1 MYWKSHVNRMRLFK
15 KSWIWFIVVCVL
27 FSAIITMMPRLWGKK
42 GTDKVA
48 ISLNQTYQNPFG
60 LDQEWEDYG
69 IGDPY
74 VLRFDGKYYLYCS
87 TKDRRVGVKAWSS
100 DDLVNWHYEGL
111 VTEEAISEGAY
122 APEVIYWNGA
132 FYMYTSPAG
141 KGHYVLQSDKPT
153 GPFVKKTDNLGF
165 TIDGSVFIDDD
176 EQWYFTHAKLN
187 GIMASLMKDP
197 YTIEPGKQLNASLG
211 HWTEGSMIIKRNE
224 RYFITYTGNHVF
236 SRGYRV
242 NYGVNHE
249 SPVGTYKIPE
259 NNPILIST
267 ANDFNGLG
275 HSATVM
281 GPDLDSYYMVYHN
294 LVGRS
299 AEGPPVRKLN
309 LDRLVFNGDKMSILG
324 PTHGSPQEAPKMPAF
339 HDVPGALPSADKWEQ
354 VSQVGGTETL
364 LSRAATDNLY
374 TAEYNFRLVDA
385 KSGGQASSFDAV
397 FAYGNADNYRLT
409 RVNGA
414 TMELSLIDRVNGVE
428 MVVATKPL
436 PKGTDLMKLHTI
448 RIESSLSGTMLYW
461 DGLLKIEQT
470 AMSGK
475 AGRIGYAWPQGAK
488 PDLHYTAFA
497 NEANGSSD
505 IKVLKPLPGILEAVH
520 GFKAG
525 SPVIQSGLTPD
536 GSDAVVLSKKEDGL
550 SFPVNVR
557 EDGRYLLSVNAAKTS
572 AGSTVVIES
581 NGSTK
586 SIKLDA
592 SLFADDAAWTKVPL
606 GEFELKAGTQ
616 WLSLHGS
623 KGEVTIRYV
632 EASRTAAVPEQTVI
646 KPTAVGLV
654 NRFGGDA
661 GWTDYSVSFDVT
673 LKATTSDEVGVLL
686 RTTNESDFKDQVKD
700 AFMGYTLGFLNDKV
714 VLRRVSYENSVEAT
728 SGALAF
734 KPGQTRHIS
743 VKLKG
748 ASIEV
753 FSDDSD
759 KPILTWKDP
768 NAFLLGRVGL
778 RGVSTAWTIS
788 PLTVTNKK

>member
-1 MYWKSHVNRMRLFK
+1 MIQVKNAWR
-15 KSWIWFIVVCVL
+15 WIIVVCVL
-27 FSAIITMMPRLWGKK
+27 LSAIVTITIMPQLWGKK
-42 GTDKVA
+42 GTERMG
-48 ISLNQTYQNPFG
+48 ISLSQTYQNPFV

-100 DDLVNWHYEGL
+100 DDLVNWRYEGL

-122 APEVIYWNGA
+122 APEVVYWNGA

-153 GPFVKKTDNLGF
+153 GPFVQKTENLGL

-176 EQWYFTHAKLN
+176 EKWYFTHAKLN
-187 GIMASLMKDP
+187 GIMASLMTDP
-197 YTIEPGKQLNASLG
+197 YTIEEGQQLNATLG
-211 HWTEGSMIIKRNE
+211 HWTEGSMIIKRAG

-236 SRGYRV
+236 SKGYRV
-242 NYGVNHE
+242 NYGVNHT
-249 SPVGTYKIPE
+249 SPIGTYTIPE

-309 LDRLVFNGDKMSILG
+309 LDRLVFNGDKMSVLG
-324 PTHGSPQEAPKMPAF
+324 PTNGSPQEAPRMPVF
-339 HDVPGALPSADKWEQ
+339 HDVPGAAPAADKWEQ
-354 VSQVGGTETL
+354 MSQAGGTETL
-364 LSRAATDNLY
+364 LTRAATGSPY
-374 TAEYNFRLVDA
+374 TAEYNFKWNEAESDGLNSSLDA
-385 KSGGQASSFDAV
+385 I
-397 FAYGNADNYRLT
+397 FAYKDAGNFRRARINKTTL
-409 RVNGA
+409 
-414 TMELSLIDRVNGVE
+414 ELALIDRVNSVE
-428 MVVATKPL
+428 TVVATKPL
-436 PKGTDLMKLHTI
+436 PKGTDLTKVHTI
-448 RIESSLSGTMLYW
+448 RIESSRSSTMLYW
-461 DGLLKIEQT
+461 DGLLKIEHA
-470 AMSGK
+470 AMASK

-488 PDLHYTAFA
+488 PDLHYTAFS

-505 IKVLKPLPGILEAVH
+505 THGIKPLPGTLEAVH
-520 GFKAG
+520 AEVEG

-536 GSDAVVLSKKEDGL
+536 GSDVVVLSKKEDGL
-550 SFPVNVR
+550 NFPINVR
-557 EDGRYLLSVNAAKTS
+557 EGGSYLFSVNAAKS
-572 AGSTVVIES
+572 SSGSTLRFIV
-581 NGSTK
+581 NGTTK

-592 SLFADDAAWTKVPL
+592 SLFADDAAWTKIPL
-606 GEFELKAGTQ
+606 GEFELRAGTQ
-616 WLSLHGS
+616 WLSLRGA
-623 KGEVTIRYV
+623 KGEVTLRYI
-632 EASRTAAVPEQTVI
+632 EASRAVAVPEQTVI

-654 NRFGGDA
+654 NRFGGEP
-661 GWTDYSVSFDVT
+661 GWMDYTVSFDVT
-673 LKATTSDEVGVLL
+673 LKATTSDEAGVLL

-700 AFMGYTLGFLNDKV
+700 AFMGYTLAFRSDKLL
-714 VLRRVSYENSVEAT
+714 LRRVNYENTVEAI
-728 SGALAF
+728 SSAHAF
-734 KPGQTRHIS
+734 KPGQTHHIS

-748 ASIEV
+748 PTIEV
-753 FSDDSD
+753 FSDDSP

-768 NAFLLGRVGL
+768 NAFLLGRVGM

-788 PLTVTNKK
+788 ALTVANK

>member
-1 MYWKSHVNRMRLFK
+1 MRQVK
-15 KSWIWFIVVCVL
+15 KTWIWMVVACVL
-27 FSAIITMMPRLWGKK
+27 LSAIVTITPRLWGKK
-42 GTDKVA
+42 GTDRMA
-48 ISLNQTYQNPFG
+48 ISLSQTYQNPFG
-60 LDQEWEDYG
+60 LEQEWEDYG

-100 DDLVNWHYEGL
+100 DDLVNWRYEGL

-122 APEVIYWNGA
+122 APEVVYWNGA

-187 GIMASLMKDP
+187 GIMASLMTDP
-197 YTIEPGKQLNASLG
+197 YTIEPGKQLNATLG
-211 HWTEGSMIIKRNE
+211 HWTEGSMIIKRNG

-236 SRGYRV
+236 SKGYRV

-249 SPVGTYKIPE
+249 SPIGTYKIPE

-309 LDRLVFNGDKMSILG
+309 LDRLVFNGDKMSVLG
-324 PTHGSPQEAPKMPAF
+324 PTHGSPQEAPRMPVF
-339 HDVPGALPSADKWEQ
+339 HDVPGGASSADKWEQ
-354 VSQVGGTETL
+354 ASQADSTEIL
-364 LSRAATDNLY
+364 LTRAATGNLY
-374 TAEYNFRLVDA
+374 TTEYNFRWNDA
-385 KSGGQASSFDAV
+385 KSSGLNSSLDAI
-397 FAYGNADNYRLT
+397 FAYGDADNYRLT

-414 TMELSLIDRVNGVE
+414 TMELSLIDRVKGVE
-428 MVVATKPL
+428 TVVASKPL
-436 PKGTDLMKLHTI
+436 PRGTDLAKIHTI
-448 RIESSLSGTMLYW
+448 RIESSSSGTIIYW

-470 AMSGK
+470 AMAGK
-475 AGRIGYAWPQGAK
+475 VGRIGYAWPQGAK
-488 PDLHYTAFA
+488 HELHYTAFS

-505 IKVLKPLPGILEAVH
+505 RHVIKPLPGTLEAVH
-520 GFKAG
+520 ADVEG

-536 GSDAVVLSKKEDGL
+536 GSDAVVLSKKEEGL
-550 SFPVNVR
+550 NFPINVR
-557 EDGRYLLSVNAAKTS
+557 EDGTYLLSVNIAKTS
-572 AGSTVVIES
+572 AGSTLAIET
-581 NGSTK
+581 NGNTK

-592 SLFADDAAWTKVPL
+592 SLFADDAAWAKVPL

-616 WLSLHGS
+616 WLSLHGA
-623 KGEVTIRYV
+623 KGEVTLRYV
-632 EASRTAAVPEQTVI
+632 EASKTAAVPEQTVI

-654 NRFGGDA
+654 NRFGGDP
-661 GWTDYSVSFDVT
+661 GWTDYSLSFDVT

-700 AFMGYTLGFLNDKV
+700 AFMGYTLAFLNDKV

-743 VKLKG
+743 VNLKG
-748 ASIEV
+748 TFMEV
-753 FSDDSD
+753 FSEDSH

-788 PLTVTNKK
+788 PLTITNK

>member
-1 MYWKSHVNRMRLFK
+1 MRNIK
-15 KSWIWFIVVCVL
+15 KTWIGIVAACVL
-27 FSAIITMMPRLWGKK
+27 LCAIVMIKPLFWQGK
-42 GTDKVA
+42 GAVRMA
-48 ISLNQTYQNPFG
+48 LALGQTYQNPFE

-87 TKDRRVGVKAWSS
+87 TKDRRVGIKAWSS
-100 DDLVNWHYEGL
+100 DDLVNWRYEGL

-122 APEVIYWNGA
+122 APEVVYWNGA

-176 EQWYFTHAKLN
+176 EKWYFTHAKFN
-187 GIMASLMKDP
+187 GIMASLMTDP
-197 YTIEPGKQLNASLG
+197 YTIEPDQQLNASLG
-211 HWTEGSMIIKRNE
+211 HWTEGSMIIKRNG

-236 SRGYRV
+236 SKGYRV

-249 SPVGTYKIPE
+249 SPIGNYKIPE

-309 LDRLVFNGDKMSILG
+309 LDRLVFNGDKMTVLG
-324 PTHGSPQEAPKMPAF
+324 PTHGTPQEAPRMPAF
-339 HDVPGALPSADKWEQ
+339 YDIPGAAPSTEKWESI
-354 VSQVGGTETL
+354 SQVGGTESL
-364 LSRAATDNLY
+364 LTRAATGSQY
-374 TAEYNFRLVDA
+374 TAEYNFRWDDV
-385 KSGGQASSFDAV
+385 KSGELSASLDAI
-397 FAYGNADNYRLT
+397 FAYGDANNYRMT
-409 RVNGA
+409 RVNKA
-414 TMELSLIDRVNGVE
+414 KMELSLIDRVKGVE
-428 MVVATKPL
+428 TVVATKPL
-436 PKGTDLMKLHTI
+436 PKGTDLAKVHTV
-448 RIESSLSGTMLYW
+448 RVETSSTGTIIYW
-461 DGLLKIEQT
+461 DGLLKIEQA
-470 AMSGK
+470 AMAGK

-488 PDLHYTAFA
+488 PDLHYTAFS

-505 IKVLKPLPGILEAVH
+505 KEVMKPLPGTLEAVH
-520 GFKAG
+520 ADFEGN
-525 SPVIQSGLTPD
+525 PIIQSGVTPD
-536 GSDAVVLSKKEDGL
+536 GSDAVVLSKKGDGL
-550 SFPVNVR
+550 NFPINVR
-557 EDGRYLLSVNAAKTS
+557 EDGSYLLSVNAAKTS
-572 AGSTVVIES
+572 AGSTLKLEID
-581 NGSTK
+581 GTTK

-592 SLFADDAAWTKVPL
+592 SLFADNAEWTKVPL
-606 GEFELKAGTQ
+606 GEFELKKGPQ
-616 WLSLHGS
+616 WLSLHGA
-623 KGEVTIRYV
+623 KGDITLRYV
-632 EASRTAAVPEQTVI
+632 EASRTVPVPEQSVI

-654 NRFGGDA
+654 NRFGGDV
-661 GWTDYSVSFDVT
+661 GWTDYTVSFDVT

-700 AFMGYTLGFLNDKV
+700 AFMGYTLAFQNDKIL
-714 VLRRVSYENSVEAT
+714 LRRVNYENTVEAAT
-728 SGALAF
+728 GALAF

-743 VKLKG
+743 VKLKET
-748 ASIEV
+748 SIEV
-753 FSDDSD
+753 FSEESD

-768 NAFLLGRVGL
+768 NAFLQGRVGL

-788 PLTVTNKK
+788 PLTVTNKR

>member
-1 MYWKSHVNRMRLFK
+1 MRQVK
-15 KSWIWFIVVCVL
+15 KAWIWIVVACVL
-27 FSAIITMMPRLWGKK
+27 LSAIVTITPRLWGEK
-42 GTDKVA
+42 GA
-48 ISLNQTYQNPFG
+48 ERMSLALGQTYQNPFG

-100 DDLVNWHYEGL
+100 DDLVNWSYEGL

-122 APEVIYWNGA
+122 APEVVYWNGA

-153 GPFVKKTDNLGF
+153 GPFVQKTDNLGF

-176 EQWYFTHAKLN
+176 EKWYFTHAKLN
-187 GIMASLMKDP
+187 GIMASLMTDP
-197 YTIEPGKQLNASLG
+197 YTIEPDKQLNATLG
-211 HWTEGSMIIKRNE
+211 HWTEGSMIIKRNG

-236 SRGYRV
+236 SKGYRV

-249 SPVGTYKIPE
+249 SPIGTYTIPE

-309 LDRLVFNGDKMSILG
+309 LDRLVFNGDKMSVLG
-324 PTHGSPQEAPKMPAF
+324 PTHGSPQEAPRMPVF
-339 HDVPGALPSADKWEQ
+339 YDVPGAAPSADKWEH
-354 VSQVGGTETL
+354 VSQSGGTETL
-364 LSRAATDNLY
+364 LTKAATGSQY
-374 TAEYNFRLVDA
+374 TAEYNFRWDEAKSSGLNSSLDAIFAYVDA
-385 KSGGQASSFDAV
+385 E
-397 FAYGNADNYRLT
+397 NYRKA
-409 RVNGA
+409 RVSKA

-428 MVVATKPL
+428 TVVATKPL
-436 PKGTDLMKLHTI
+436 SKGTDLAKVHTI
-448 RIESSLSGTMLYW
+448 RIESSRSGTRLYW
-461 DGLLKIEQT
+461 DGLLKIEQE
-470 AMSGK
+470 ALPGK

-488 PDLHYTAFA
+488 PELHYSAFS
-497 NEANGSSD
+497 NEVNGSSD
-505 IKVLKPLPGILEAVH
+505 RQVIKPLPGTLEAVH
-520 GFKAG
+520 ADFGG
-525 SPVIQSGLTPD
+525 NPVIQSGITPD
-536 GSDAVVLSKKEDGL
+536 GSDAVVLSKKGDGL
-550 SFPVNVR
+550 NFPINVR
-557 EDGRYLLSVNAAKTS
+557 EDGSYLLSVNAAKTS
-572 AGSTVVIES
+572 AGSTVAIET
-581 NGSTK
+581 NENTK

-616 WLSLHGS
+616 WLSLHGA
-623 KGEVTIRYV
+623 KGDVTLRYV
-632 EASRTAAVPEQTVI
+632 EASQTVAVPEQVVI

-654 NRFGGDA
+654 NRFGGDP
-661 GWTDYSVSFDVT
+661 GWTDYTVSFDVT
-673 LKATTSDEVGVLL
+673 LKATTSDEVGVLQ

-700 AFMGYTLGFLNDKV
+700 AFMGYTLAFHNDKV
-714 VLRRVSYENSVEAT
+714 VLRRVNYENTMEAT

-753 FSDDSD
+753 FSEDSD

-788 PLTVTNKK
+788 PLTITNKK